1 MRSGFLQVT
10 RASILRGT
18 PSALRS
24 LRFTLVQVGHTL
36 SIVCI
41 HSDVLAELLAEVFM
55 TQDKSPDFVET
66 ERFVDRR
73 LEDVRIVGTSAAN
86 VAQWVNFTGH
96 AFTNVL
102 RSKGVRI

>member
-1 MRSGFLQVT
+1 M
-10 RASILRGT
+10 
-18 PSALRS
+18 SA
-24 LRFTLVQVGHTL
+24 
-36 SIVCI
+36 ICI
-41 HSDVLAELLAEVFM
+41 HSDVPAELPTEVFM

-73 LEDVRIVGTSAAN
+73 LEDVRTVGTSAAN

-102 RSKGVRI
+102 RSKGGRI